1 MTADEAIA
9 YVKRDIVERERS
21 GVKMATHAAA
31 ILVAEIERL
40 RMENQ
45 HLHDLIGGRS

>member
-1 MTADEAIA
+1 MTADEIIA
-9 YVKRDIVERERS
+9 EVKQKTAYRLNGQFIGE
-21 GVKMATHAAA
+21 

-40 RMENQ
+40 RTENQ